1 MKRIA
6 AIIVSLLVVFA
17 LDAANAQTGRRGGA
31 SQGGFEIGQ
40 EAPEIQGKDL
50 DSKPMKLSEFRGKV
64 VVLDFWGFW

>member
-6 AIIVSLLVVFA
+6 VSIVLLLVVCA
-17 LDAANAQTGRRGGA
+17 LDAANAQTSKRSRAG
-31 SQGGFEIGQ
+31 SGGFDIGQ
-40 EAPEIQGKDL
+40 VAPEIQGKDL